1 MLNNLIIHS
10 KEKAHYLLQKKITTL
25 SLILTLIIIVVSKK
39 YYLTPYIEKKEDERV
54 SYLAKKMQERYE
66 MKPRDFVRILN
77 SLALT
82 THIGV
87 WIDSVL
93 IEDNKVMLDIKSLDS
108 KSMNEYIALLIKNS
122 KLVLEGVSTSAV
134 KKMSKKNDKTEEGE
148 IPMAYARFL
157 KMTKNQ
163 KKPDNKEKEN
173 SLEYF
178 YTSKV
183 ILSRKKV
190 L

>member
-10 KEKAHYLLQKKITTL
+10 KEKVYYLLRKKITTP

-39 YYLTPYIEKKEDERV
+39 YYLTPYIEKKEDVRI

-66 MKPRDFVRILN
+66 MKPRDFTGILN

-82 THIGV
+82 THIGI
-87 WIDSVL
+87 WIDSLL
-93 IEDNKVMLDIKSLDS
+93 IEGNKVTLYIKALDS
-108 KSMNEYIALLIKNS
+108 KSINEYIALLIKNS
-122 KLVLEGVSTSAV
+122 KLALEEVSTSAV
-134 KKMSKKNDKTEEGE
+134 KKISIKNNEVEESK

-157 KMTKNQ
+157 KMTKKQ
-163 KKPDNKEKEN
+163 KKPDNKESEN